1 MMAFGS
7 FGEGQQQPMAD
18 INTTPLVDVML
29 VLLVIFIITA
39 PLFNEAIPIDLPQT
53 SASPLDEKPKVLDVA
68 LDVDGKLSVDG
79 QPIGMDGFESR
90 CREAVLQ
97 SRETELHLRADRAT
111 RYERVAEIVAAA
123 QRAGMEKLAFVTDP
137 ATPQP
142 SSKRNG
148 SR

>member
-1 MMAFGS
+1 MAFGS
-7 FGEGQQQPMAD
+7 FDEGQQQPMAD

-53 SASPLDEKPKVLDVA
+53 SASPLDDKPKVLEVA
-68 LDVDGKLSVDG
+68 LDVDGNLSIDG
-79 QPIGMDGFESR
+79 QPVTADAFESR
-90 CREAVLQ
+90 CRQAVAD
-97 SRETELHLRADRAT
+97 SRETELHLRADRVT

-137 ATPQP
+137 TSTPTP
-142 SSKRNG
+142 LERNG